1 MNGMIYPPALQVQ
14 PLSRLN
20 SRHGSGN
27 GHQVASARNHKAADG
42 ESGLLRA
49 VDQPFDLAT

>member
-1 MNGMIYPPALQVQ
+1 MDGMIDPPAPQVQ

-20 SRHGSGN
+20 PRHGSGD

-49 VDQPFDLAT
+49 VDQPFDLAA